1 MKFKV
6 FTVVL
11 LPLFLSG
18 CIQDSKNI
26 TIEKVGS
33 KTYLIDQK
41 SKEAFIINKD
51 RLIQL
56 KKSNPITLKI
66 GEVLKEKYKISKSRI
81 EVDASIKFF
90 ESKAL
95 YILKVSP
102 VTINKTSD
110 TGVVIKNRDNFDW
123 YEKAI
128 KDRDSYSYITLVL
141 TDNDG
146 FTLHEQ
152 KIKIAR
158 GYVRMVGSGDEVSSY
173 IYEGTISINAESSK
187 YIDKISFVY
196 SI

>member
-110 TGVVIKNRDNFDW
+110 TGVVIR
-123 YEKAI
+123 AG
-128 KDRDSYSYITLVL
+128 LCL
-141 TDNDG
+141 G
-146 FTLHEQ
+146 
-152 KIKIAR
+152 
-158 GYVRMVGSGDEVSSY
+158 
-173 IYEGTISINAESSK
+173 
-187 YIDKISFVY
+187 
-196 SI
+196 